1 MNSGNIEL
9 LHSFF
14 VDMDVGIQ
22 LNEQEVVLA
31 RMFKNSMTSV
41 MALLALGIFI
51 CHVASF
57 AQKNTE
63 TAKLYAEIAGDYE
76 FMVEGQT
83 TVLIFYVKDGVLM
96 GKSDD
101 DDEEVPLEPVEGKE
115 LGFEATNNQ
124 GQFYEIT
131 FSRDESGKITK
142 CLIMTMGF
150 EVEGTKIKK

>member
-1 MNSGNIEL
+1 VAR
-9 LHSFF
+9 FF
-14 VDMDVGIQ
+14 
-22 LNEQEVVLA
+22 
-31 RMFKNSMTSV
+31 RNSMTSV
-41 MALLALGIFI
+41 IVCLVLGIFI
-51 CHVASF
+51 CNVALF
-57 AQKNTE
+57 AQKDTD

-83 TVLIFYVKDGVLM
+83 DVLIFFVKDGVLM

-115 LGFEATNNQ
+115 LSFEATNSE
-124 GQFYEIT
+124 GQFYELT

-142 CLIMTMGF
+142 CLVVTMGF

>member
-1 MNSGNIEL
+1 
-9 LHSFF
+9 
-14 VDMDVGIQ
+14 V
-22 LNEQEVVLA
+22 A
-31 RMFKNSMTSV
+31 RFFKNSMTSV
-41 MALLALGIFI
+41 IVCLVLGIFI
-51 CHVASF
+51 CNVALF
-57 AQKNTE
+57 AQKDTD

-83 TVLIFYVKDGVLM
+83 DVLIFFVKDGVLM

-115 LGFEATNNQ
+115 LSFEATNSE
-124 GQFYEIT
+124 GQFYELT

-142 CLIMTMGF
+142 CLVVTMGF

>member
-1 MNSGNIEL
+1 M
-9 LHSFF
+9 
-14 VDMDVGIQ
+14 
-22 LNEQEVVLA
+22 A
-31 RMFKNSMTSV
+31 RFFKNSMTSV
-41 MALLALGIFI
+41 IVCLVLGIFI
-51 CHVASF
+51 CNVALF
-57 AQKNTE
+57 AQKDTD

-83 TVLIFYVKDGVLM
+83 DVLIFFVKDGVLM

-115 LGFEATNNQ
+115 LSFEATNSE
-124 GQFYEIT
+124 GQFYELT

-142 CLIMTMGF
+142 CLVVTMGF